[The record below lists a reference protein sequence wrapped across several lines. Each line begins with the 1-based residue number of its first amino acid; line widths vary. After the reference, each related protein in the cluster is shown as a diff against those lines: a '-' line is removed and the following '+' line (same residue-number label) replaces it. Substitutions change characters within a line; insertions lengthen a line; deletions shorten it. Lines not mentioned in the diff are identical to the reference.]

1 MRLESFQVNPDR
13 PFLFRRF
20 TIDGRMNDHLKGLLI
35 TFTGVLFI
43 LPDSLFVRLIGT
55 DGVTVA
61 FWKALLIGLV
71 LGTGLLITRGPAA
84 YRETF
89 SQGKLVWA
97 YAACSGAA
105 GALFVIAVAHTSIA
119 NVVFII
125 AAMPLVSALISRV
138 ALGETISRRTAITMA
153 VVPVGIGLIAYGSG
167 ETEGAS
173 LKGDLIA
180 VGIVI
185 VFSIGLT
192 IARHLRPVSMV
203 PAIPAGM
210 LGVALVLLP
219 FAAPLSV
226 PSDDWIWVTLH
237 GGFFVTIST
246 ALLAIGPRYLPSAE
260 VALLILV
267 ESVLAPILAWVV
279 VGEDPGKWALI
290 GGAVVVGALAVSNM
304 IALMRGRRVA
314 VKPGPPRT

>member
-1 MRLESFQVNPDR
+1 M
-13 PFLFRRF
+13 
-20 TIDGRMNDHLKGLLI
+20 TDHLKGLLI

-71 LGTGLLITRGPAA
+71 LGLGLLVTRGPGVYRATFAA
-84 YRETF
+84 
-89 SQGKLVWA
+89 SPLVWV
-97 YAACSGAA
+97 YAATSGAS

-119 NVVFII
+119 NVVFIV
-125 AAMPLVSALISRV
+125 AAMPLASALFSRI
-138 ALGETISRRTAITMA
+138 ALGEAISRRTALTMA
-153 VVPVGIGLIAYGSG
+153 VVPVGIALIAFGSG

-192 IARHLRPVSMV
+192 VARKLRPVSVV

-210 LGVALVLLP
+210 LGAALVLFP
-219 FAAPLSV
+219 FATPLSV
-226 PSDDWIWVTLH
+226 PADDWIWVALH
-237 GGFFVTIST
+237 GGFFVTVST
-246 ALLAIGPRYLPSAE
+246 ALLATGPRFLPSAE
-260 VALLILV
+260 VALLLLV
-267 ESVLAPILAWVV
+267 ESVLAPVLAWVV

-290 GGAVVVGALAVSNM
+290 GGAVVIGALAVSNG
-304 IALMRGRRVA
+304 IALVQGRRVA
-314 VKPGPPRT
+314 VKPGPPRA

>member
-1 MRLESFQVNPDR
+1 MS
-13 PFLFRRF
+13 
-20 TIDGRMNDHLKGLLI
+20 DHLKGLLI

-43 LPDSLFVRLIGT
+43 LPDSLFVRLIDT
-55 DGVTVA
+55 DGMTVA

-71 LGTGLLITRGPAA
+71 LGLGLLVTRGPSA

-89 SQGKLVWA
+89 AQGPLVWA
-97 YAACSGAA
+97 YAACSGAS
-105 GALFVIAVAHTSIA
+105 GALFVIAVAYTSIA
-119 NVVFII
+119 NVVFIV
-125 AAMPLVSALISRV
+125 AAIPLASALISRI
-138 ALGETISRRTAITMA
+138 ALGERITRRTALTMA
-153 VVPVGIGLIAYGSG
+153 VVPIGIGFIAYGSG

-180 VGIVI
+180 MCIVI
-185 VFSIGLT
+185 VFSVGLT
-192 IARHLRPVSMV
+192 IARKLRPVSVV

-210 LGVALVLLP
+210 FGVALVLLP

-226 PSDDWIWVTLH
+226 PADDWIWVALH

-267 ESVLAPILAWVV
+267 ESVLAPILAWIVI
-279 VGEDPGKWALI
+279 GENPGIWAVI
-290 GGAVVVGALAVSNM
+290 GGTVVIGALAVSNA
-304 IALMRGRRVA
+304 IALVRGRRVA
-314 VKPGPPRT
+314 VTPGPTRT

>member
-1 MRLESFQVNPDR
+1 M
-13 PFLFRRF
+13 
-20 TIDGRMNDHLKGLLI
+20 TDHLKGLLI

-55 DGVTVA
+55 DGITVA
-61 FWKALLIGLV
+61 FWKAFLIALV
-71 LGTGLLITRGPAA
+71 LGFGLLVTQGPSA
-84 YRETF
+84 YRTTF
-89 SQGKLVWA
+89 AAGPLVWV

-119 NVVFII
+119 NVVFIV
-125 AAMPLVSALISRV
+125 AAMPLVSALFSRV
-138 ALGETISRRTAITMA
+138 ALGERITRRTALTMA

-173 LKGDLIA
+173 LTGDLIA
-180 VGIVI
+180 CGIVV

-203 PAIPAGM
+203 PAIPPGM
-210 LGVALVLLP
+210 LAAALVLLP
-219 FAAPLSV
+219 FAAPFSV
-226 PSDDWIWVTLH
+226 PKDDWLWVALH

-246 ALLAIGPRYLPSAE
+246 ALLATGPRFLPSAE
-260 VALLILV
+260 VALLLLV

-279 VGEDPGKWALI
+279 VGEAPGTWALI
-290 GGAVVVGALAVSNM
+290 GGGVVVGALAISNA
-304 IALMRGRRVA
+304 IALSRGRRVA